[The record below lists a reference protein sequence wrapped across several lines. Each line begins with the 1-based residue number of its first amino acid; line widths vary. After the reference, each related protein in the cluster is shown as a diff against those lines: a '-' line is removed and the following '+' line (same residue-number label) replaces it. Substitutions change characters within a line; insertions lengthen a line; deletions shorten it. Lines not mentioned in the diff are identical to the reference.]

1 MSTKVDKVTAAVLDY
16 NGIESN
22 RVEVFD
28 RDKPVFF
35 VHVKKF
41 DLQAIQQEMQ
51 NESVTVYLPA
61 LLRSLKRIEDLVQQ
75 ARVSGV
81 WSGKV

>member
-16 NGIESN
+16 NGIECN

-35 VHVKKF
+35 VPVKKF
-41 DLQAIQQEMQ
+41 DLEAIQQEMQ

-61 LLRSLKRIEDLVQQ
+61 LLRSLNRIEDLIQQ
-75 ARVSGV
+75 AQVSGV
-81 WSGKV
+81 WIKK